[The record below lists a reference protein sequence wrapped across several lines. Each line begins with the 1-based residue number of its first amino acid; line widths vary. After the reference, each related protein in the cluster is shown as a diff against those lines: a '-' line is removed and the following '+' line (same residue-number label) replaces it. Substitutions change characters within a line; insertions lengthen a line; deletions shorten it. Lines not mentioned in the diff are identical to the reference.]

1 LQALLE
7 GGEALDTWREYHLIG
22 DALRDANVLSKGF
35 SMRFAAR
42 LAEEPEGTEN
52 VGKT

>member
-1 LQALLE
+1 LQALIEE
-7 GGEALDTWREYHLIG
+7 GKALDTSRESHLIG

-42 LAEEPEGTEN
+42 LAEEPERTEN
-52 VGKT
+52 AGKT